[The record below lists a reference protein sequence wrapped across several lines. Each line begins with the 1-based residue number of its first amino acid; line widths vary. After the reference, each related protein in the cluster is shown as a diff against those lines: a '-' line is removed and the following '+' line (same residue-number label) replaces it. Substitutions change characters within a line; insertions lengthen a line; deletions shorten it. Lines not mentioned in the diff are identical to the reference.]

1 MTNKHFGHAYLG
13 IITERWPA
21 VCLYW
26 DRYAR
31 PSLTLPWRET
41 SMQLTRDFQ
50 IVGARS
56 LGLWPLHL
64 ESPLAF
70 RYVGQFKFQFIDTV
84 RFKHQ
89 ENLLLVFLCNTTLNS
104 VDHRW
109 KKVCQIVSQRDV
121 IDIWGINLAFV
132 CYLLFSVLY
141 LMLMPTHRERC
152 HDKGSEYPTSIF
164 AKMTLPP
171 PFSSRLLNFPF

>member
-1 MTNKHFGHAYLG
+1 MFLPRNGFVNMSTLHPINPSTDCWLLFIVAMQYRKCFWLRWLFNISVMQTWGFS
-13 IITERWPA
+13 TEIGSA
-21 VCLYW
+21 VRLYW

-70 RYVGQFKFQFIDTV
+70 RYEGQFQFLCIDTV

-89 ENLLLVFLCNTTLNS
+89 ENLLLVFFCNTILNS

-109 KKVCQIVSQRDV
+109 KEMCQIVS
-121 IDIWGINLAFV
+121 
-132 CYLLFSVLY
+132 
-141 LMLMPTHRERC
+141 HR
-152 HDKGSEYPTSIF
+152 G
-164 AKMTLPP
+164 M
-171 PFSSRLLNFPF
+171 